1 MLTETEIARL
11 RAETPGADKVLHFN
25 NAGAGLMP
33 RAVLEAVKGHLDL
46 EAETGGYEAS
56 AMREAELARPYDAI
70 AAYLNCGRDE
80 IALVENATVAWN
92 QAFFAVLDGMSPG
105 DRILTAEA
113 EYASNYLSFLKA
125 AGDRGVRVDV
135 VPSDGDGALDV
146 ARLEDLIDDRVRLI
160 AVTHVPTNGGLVNP
174 AEEIGRVAR
183 AAGATYLLDAC
194 QSAGQMALD
203 VERIGCDFLSAT
215 GRKYLRGPRGTGF
228 LYASR
233 RAMERYA
240 PPVIDLR
247 AAAWTAPDS
256 FRWRDDAGRFE
267 NWENYQAGRIGLGV
281 AVDLML
287 ETGIERIEARVTE
300 LARILRERLAGI
312 AGVTVR
318 DLGRRR
324 CGIVTFTHGSMPAG
338 EVRSTLGGQGI
349 NLSVSDAGST
359 LIDMTK
365 RNLPDLVRASVHYY
379 NTLEEVDRFVE
390 AVARLGR

>member
-1 MLTETEIARL
+1 
-11 RAETPGADKVLHFN
+11 
-25 NAGAGLMP
+25 
-33 RAVLEAVKGHLDL
+33 
-46 EAETGGYEAS
+46 
-56 AMREAELARPYDAI
+56 
-70 AAYLNCGRDE
+70 
-80 IALVENATVAWN
+80 
-92 QAFFAVLDGMSPG
+92 MSPG

-349 NLSVSDAGST
+349 NLSVSDASST

>member
-1 MLTETEIARL
+1 MLTESEIARL

-33 RAVLEAVKGHLDL
+33 RAVLEAVKAHLDL

-70 AAYLNCGRDE
+70 AAYLNCAREE
-80 IALVENATVAWN
+80 IAVVENATVAWN
-92 QAFFAVLDGMSPG
+92 QAFFAVLDSMSPG
-105 DRILTAEA
+105 ERILTAEA
-113 EYASNYLSFLKA
+113 EYVSNYLSFLKA

-135 VPSDGDGALDV
+135 VPSDGDGELDV
-146 ARLEDLIDDRVRLI
+146 ARLEDMIDGRVRLI

-183 AAGATYLLDAC
+183 AAGVTYLLDAC

-203 VERIGCDFLSAT
+203 VDRIGCDFLSAT

-233 RAMERYA
+233 HAMERYA

-247 AAAWTAPDS
+247 AAHWTEPDRY
-256 FRWRDDAGRFE
+256 RWRDDAGRFE
-267 NWENYQAGRIGLGV
+267 NWENYQAGKIGLGV
-281 AVDLML
+281 AVDLMA
-287 ETGIERIEARVTE
+287 EIGIERIEGRVSE
-300 LARILRERLAGI
+300 LARILRERLS
-312 AGVTVR
+312 GVGGVRVR

-324 CGIVTFTHGSMPAG
+324 CGIVTFTHDAMAAG
-338 EVRSTLGGQGI
+338 EVKSALGMQGI
-349 NLSVSDAGST
+349 NVSVSDPGST
-359 LIDMTK
+359 LIDMRK
-365 RNLPDLVRASVHYY
+365 RALPDLVRASVHYY
-379 NTLEEVDRFVE
+379 NTLVEVDRFVE